1 MSMFDNYPQSQDY
14 IPDNRPKCHKPFKLD
29 IMAGE
34 TATHT
39 FEILFLG
46 SAFLYVNIS
55 KITKEIPFNIV
66 ESCSD
71 VEVIYKLGLTD
82 IITKSVNLSGE
93 DVLETKCNHSIITCR
108 LSEEETKLFANT
120 LLDAKVQ
127 LKFHMIDKS
136 IAYSEIYKIT
146 LVDSLDVANEL

>member
-39 FEILFLG
+39 F
-46 SAFLYVNIS
+46 
-55 KITKEIPFNIV
+55 EIPFNIV

>member
-1 MSMFDNYPQSQDY
+1 MSMFKNYPQPEDY
-14 IPDNRPKCHKPFKLD
+14 IPDNRPKCHKPFRLD

-39 FEILFLG
+39 FEI
-46 SAFLYVNIS
+46 
-55 KITKEIPFNIV
+55 PFNVV
-66 ESCSD
+66 ESCSN
-71 VEVIYKLGLTD
+71 VEVIYKLGLKD

-93 DVLETKCNHSIITCR
+93 DVLETESNHSIITCR

-127 LKFHMIDKS
+127 LKFYMIDNS
-136 IAYSEIYKIT
+136 IAYSEIYNII
-146 LVDSLDVANEL
+146 LVDSLDVGDIK

>member
-1 MSMFDNYPQSQDY
+1 MSMFKNYPQPEDY
-14 IPDNRPKCHKPFKLD
+14 IPDNRPKCHKPFRLD

-39 FEILFLG
+39 FEI
-46 SAFLYVNIS
+46 
-55 KITKEIPFNIV
+55 PFNVV
-66 ESCSD
+66 ESCSN
-71 VEVIYKLGLTD
+71 VEVIYKLGLKD

-93 DVLETKCNHSIITCR
+93 DVVETECNHSIITCR

-127 LKFHMIDKS
+127 LKFYMIDDS
-136 IAYSEIYKIT
+136 IAYSEIYNII
-146 LVDSLDVANEL
+146 LVDSLDVGDIK